1 MSDAFSDAFSTHV
14 NQNVPLSRTRGWHV
28 INGEPAGN
36 VVSNNVIKR
45 EAVSKMENAVKVILQ
60 LLLLLASKLIL
71 AWK

>member
-1 MSDAFSDAFSTHV
+1 MSDAFSTHV
-14 NQNVPLSRTRGWHV
+14 NQNVPLSRTRGWYV

-45 EAVSKMENAVKVILQ
+45 GAVRKMENAVKVILQ